1 MNLKIGSKLSNHNV
15 IKVNLQDRSYPI
27 TIGSALLSD
36 DFNSDKWIQGKDCLI
51 VTNETVAPL
60 YLDVMKS
67 NIDDKTI
74 EVITIKDGEHYKT
87 IDTWSKIID
96 KLTAMRANRD
106 TTIIALGGGVL
117 GDIAGF
123 AAATFMRG
131 LPFIQVP
138 TTLLAQVDSSVGG
151 KTGVNHKEGKNLIGS
166 FYQPRM
172 VISDIDVL
180 STLPDR
186 EYKCGLAEII
196 KYGAIYDVDFF
207 AWLESNMSEL
217 LNRVPK
223 KLIYAISRSCQ
234 IKANIVGEDEFEIGK
249 RAILNFGHTFGH
261 ALENIMGYGELLHGE
276 AVAIGMIIASKLSPI
291 NSLER
296 NRLISLIK
304 SANLPYK
311 IELNDENQMLD
322 VMKTD
327 KKVKN
332 KKLRFVLLR
341 SLGEAFVEEDL
352 SEKEILDA
360 INNPVS

>member
-1 MNLKIGSKLSNHNV
+1 MNSKIGNKLSNHNV
-15 IKVNLQDRSYPI
+15 IKVNLQERSYPI
-27 TIGSALLSD
+27 TIGSTLLSD
-36 DFNSDKWIQGKDCLI
+36 DFNSDKWIKGKDCLI

-151 KTGVNHKEGKNLIGS
+151 KTGVNHKDGKNLIGS
-166 FYQPRM
+166 FYQPTM

-196 KYGAIYDVDFF
+196 KYGAIFDVDFF
-207 AWLESNMSEL
+207 AWLENNMSEL
-217 LNRVPK
+217 LTRAPK

-327 KKVKN
+327 KKVMN

-341 SLGEAFVEEDL
+341 SLGEAFVEENL

>member
-1 MNLKIGSKLSNHNV
+1 MNSKIGNKLSNHNV
-15 IKVNLQDRSYPI
+15 IKVNLQERSYPI
-27 TIGSALLSD
+27 TIGSTLLSD
-36 DFNSDKWIQGKDCLI
+36 DFNSDKWIKGKDCLI

-131 LPFIQVP
+131 LPYIQVP

-151 KTGVNHKEGKNLIGS
+151 KTGVNHKDGKNLIGS
-166 FYQPRM
+166 FYQPTM

-207 AWLESNMSEL
+207 AWLENNMPEL
-217 LNRVPK
+217 LTRAPK

-291 NSLER
+291 NSVER

-304 SANLPYK
+304 SANLPHK

-322 VMKTD
+322 AMKTD

-341 SLGEAFVEEDL
+341 SLGEAFIEEDL
-352 SEKEILDA
+352 SENEILDA
-360 INNPVS
+360 ISNPVS

>member
-1 MNLKIGSKLSNHNV
+1 MSNHNV

-36 DFNSDKWIQGKDCLI
+36 GLNSDTWIQGKDCLI

-151 KTGVNHKEGKNLIGS
+151 KTGVNHKDGKNLIGS

-304 SANLPYK
+304 SANLPHK
-311 IELNDENQMLD
+311 IELNDEKQMLD

-341 SLGEAFVEEDL
+341 SLGEAFVEENL

>member
-1 MNLKIGSKLSNHNV
+1 MSNHNV

-166 FYQPRM
+166 FYQPTM

-217 LNRVPK
+217 LIRAPE

-304 SANLPYK
+304 SANLPHK

>member
-1 MNLKIGSKLSNHNV
+1 MSNHNV

-166 FYQPRM
+166 FYQPTM

-196 KYGAIYDVDFF
+196 KYGAIYDIDFF

-217 LNRVPK
+217 LIRAPE

-304 SANLPYK
+304 SANLPHK
-311 IELNDENQMLD
+311 IELNDKNQMLD

>member
-1 MNLKIGSKLSNHNV
+1 MSNHNV

-60 YLDVMKS
+60 YLDAMKS
-67 NIDDKTI
+67 NIDHKTI

-151 KTGVNHKEGKNLIGS
+151 KTGVNHKDGKNLIGS

-249 RAILNFGHTFGH
+249 RAI
-261 ALENIMGYGELLHGE
+261 
-276 AVAIGMIIASKLSPI
+276 
-291 NSLER
+291 
-296 NRLISLIK
+296 
-304 SANLPYK
+304 
-311 IELNDENQMLD
+311 
-322 VMKTD
+322 
-327 KKVKN
+327 
-332 KKLRFVLLR
+332 
-341 SLGEAFVEEDL
+341 
-352 SEKEILDA
+352 
-360 INNPVS
+360 

>member
-1 MNLKIGSKLSNHNV
+1 MSNHNV

-36 DFNSDKWIQGKDCLI
+36 DFNSNKWIQGKDCLI

-166 FYQPRM
+166 FYQPAM

-217 LNRVPK
+217 LIRAPE

-304 SANLPYK
+304 SANLPHK
-311 IELNDENQMLD
+311 IELNDEKQMLD

>member
-1 MNLKIGSKLSNHNV
+1 MSNHNV

-36 DFNSDKWIQGKDCLI
+36 GLNSDTWIQGKDCLI

-151 KTGVNHKEGKNLIGS
+151 KTGVNHKDGKNLIGS

-304 SANLPYK
+304 SANLPHK

>member
-1 MNLKIGSKLSNHNV
+1 MSNHNV

-166 FYQPRM
+166 FYQPAM

-196 KYGAIYDVDFF
+196 KYGAIYDIDFF

-217 LNRVPK
+217 LIRAPE

-304 SANLPYK
+304 SANLPHK

>member
-1 MNLKIGSKLSNHNV
+1 MNSKIGNKLSNHNV
-15 IKVNLQDRSYPI
+15 IKVNLQERSYPI
-27 TIGSALLSD
+27 TIGSTLLSD
-36 DFNSDKWIQGKDCLI
+36 DFNSDKWIKGKDCLI

-87 IDTWSKIID
+87 IDMWSKIID

-166 FYQPRM
+166 FYQPTM

-196 KYGAIYDVDFF
+196 KYGAIFDVDFF
-207 AWLESNMSEL
+207 AWLENNMSEL
-217 LNRVPK
+217 LTRAPK

-291 NSLER
+291 NSVER

-304 SANLPYK
+304 SANLPHK

-322 VMKTD
+322 AMKTD

-341 SLGEAFVEEDL
+341 SLGEAFIEEDL
-352 SEKEILDA
+352 SENEILDA
-360 INNPVS
+360 ISNPVS

>member
-1 MNLKIGSKLSNHNV
+1 MSNHNV

-36 DFNSDKWIQGKDCLI
+36 GLNSDTWIQGKDCLI

-151 KTGVNHKEGKNLIGS
+151 KTGVNHKDGKNLIGS

-207 AWLESNMSEL
+207 AWLESNMSGL
-217 LNRVPK
+217 LNRAPK

-304 SANLPYK
+304 SANLPHK

>member
-1 MNLKIGSKLSNHNV
+1 MNSKIGNKLSNHNV

-151 KTGVNHKEGKNLIGS
+151 KTGVNHKDGKNLIGS
-166 FYQPRM
+166 FYQPTM

-207 AWLESNMSEL
+207 AWLENNMSEL
-217 LNRVPK
+217 LTRAPK

-304 SANLPYK
+304 SANLPHK

>member
-1 MNLKIGSKLSNHNV
+1 MSNHNV

-217 LNRVPK
+217 LIRAPE

-291 NSLER
+291 NYLEH

-304 SANLPYK
+304 AANLPYK